1 MIVFR
6 NDDVNPSTDL
16 ERLYELYE
24 CIGRIYPHNQ
34 IISGIT
40 LFGVW
45 NTKEAVYPDLPLKNK
60 TNKYFYDSN
69 RIMTRY
75 SHVIGDIASHG
86 MFHVFHSKLSKDA
99 QEMSIVGSCRFLKT
113 DKFIAPFN
121 DYNQDTIDVC
131 VENKIEL
138 ITKTYPWK
146 SIEHNDFDSNHKY
159 WYMHSW
165 KWTTKKLREYLNA
178 DISSRNGTNMGQFQ
192 VRSV

>member
-1 MIVFR
+1 MIIR
-6 NDDVNPSTDL
+6 NDDISPSTDL

-24 CIGRIYPHNQ
+24 CIGRVLPEAK

-45 NTKEAVYPDLPLKNK
+45 NNKEAVYPDLPLKTK
-60 TNKYFYDSN
+60 TNKYLYDTN

-75 SHVIGDIASHG
+75 SHVIGEVASHG
-86 MFHVFHSKLSKDA
+86 MFHLKHSELHRDA

-138 ITKTYPWK
+138 TTKAYNWK
-146 SIEHNDFDSNHKY
+146 SIEHNKFDSSHKY
-159 WYMHSW
+159 WYGHSW
-165 KWTTKKLREYLNA
+165 RWSVKQLREYLYA
-178 DISSRNGTNMGQFQ
+178 DVANSKLVG
-192 VRSV
+192 